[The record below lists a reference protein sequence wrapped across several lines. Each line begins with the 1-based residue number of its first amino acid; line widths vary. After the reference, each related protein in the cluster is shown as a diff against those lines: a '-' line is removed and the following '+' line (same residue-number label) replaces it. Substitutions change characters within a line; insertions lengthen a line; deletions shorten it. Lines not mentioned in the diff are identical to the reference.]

1 MQSNIHFMY
10 KKTISSV
17 FVLFFLLIQV
27 CSLNLFTPNVYAD
40 VSNFPAKYKE
50 FWNTRLSELEAVQ
63 AELELGNAI
72 KRDGVVGRDVWFRGY
87 GNVRLHG
94 YFAEPSHIKPNQKL
108 PAVLLLHGYS
118 DYGRPSWAERYA
130 KMGFIAFAIDVRG
143 HGKSQENY
151 NPGFPG
157 LMVDNITD
165 GKNYSL
171 VGVILDA
178 IRGLDFLE
186 TLLVAD
192 RNRIYVS
199 GSSMGGGNAMIV
211 SAIDKRVRAV
221 AAGVPFLNNIPE
233 SLKTADGGPYMEL
246 KKYLKQ
252 HPKDKDKVWDTLKYV
267 DAYNYAPYI
276 NKPVIVGVGLAD
288 SICPPEGIKSTFDRI
303 PPDTKKEIYEAPKAG
318 HVVLPGWHEKN
329 RKWFSEN

>member
-1 MQSNIHFMY
+1 MKASQSYIPI
-10 KKTISSV
+10 KKSTFLVGI
-17 FVLFFLLIQV
+17 FLLIQI
-27 CSLNLFTPNVYAD
+27 CNFNLLTPSAFAD
-40 VSNFPAKYKE
+40 IAHLPAELKE
-50 FWNTRLSELEAVQ
+50 FWSNRLIDLKTVKPEF
-63 AELELGNAI
+63 ELGNRE
-72 KRDGVVGRDVWFRGY
+72 KKGKVVGRDVWFQGY
-87 GNVRLHG
+87 GNVKLHG
-94 YFAEPSHIKPNQKL
+94 YLAEPANIKENQEL

-130 KMGFIAFAIDVRG
+130 KMGFVALAIDVRG
-143 HGKSQENY
+143 HGKSRQDY

-165 GKNYSL
+165 GKKYSL

-178 IRGLDFLE
+178 IRGIDFIE
-186 TLLVAD
+186 TLPAVD

-199 GSSMGGGNAMIV
+199 GSSMGGGSAMIV
-211 SAIDKRVRAV
+211 SVIDERVHAV

-233 SLKTADGGPYMEL
+233 SLKSADGGPYMEV
-246 KKYLKQ
+246 KKYLKKYPQ
-252 HPKDKDKVWDTLKYV
+252 DKERLWDTLHYV

-276 NKPVIVGVGLAD
+276 SKPIIVGVGLAD

-303 PPDTKKEIYEAPKAG
+303 PSQTKKEMYAAPKAG

-329 RKWFSEN
+329 KKWFSEN

>member
-1 MQSNIHFMY
+1 ML
-10 KKTISSV
+10 V
-17 FVLFFLLIQV
+17 QV
-27 CSLNLFTPNVYAD
+27 CSLHLFIPNVYAD
-40 VSNFPAKYKE
+40 VSSLPVEYKE
-50 FWNTRLSELEAVQ
+50 FWNTRLSELKAVQ
-63 AELELGNAI
+63 AEPELGNAI

-94 YFAEPSHIKPNQKL
+94 YLAKPSNIKNA

-143 HGKSQENY
+143 HGKSRQDY

-171 VGVILDA
+171 IGVILDA

-186 TLLVAD
+186 TLIEAD
-192 RNRIYVS
+192 KNRIYVS
-199 GSSMGGGNAMIV
+199 GSSMGGGSAMIV
-211 SAIDKRVRAV
+211 SAIDARVKAV

-233 SLKTADGGPYMEL
+233 SLKTADGGP
-246 KKYLKQ
+246 
-252 HPKDKDKVWDTLKYV
+252 
-267 DAYNYAPYI
+267 
-276 NKPVIVGVGLAD
+276 
-288 SICPPEGIKSTFDRI
+288 
-303 PPDTKKEIYEAPKAG
+303 
-318 HVVLPGWHEKN
+318 
-329 RKWFSEN
+329 

>member
-1 MQSNIHFMY
+1 MKASQSYISV
-10 KKTISSV
+10 KKSTLLVGI
-17 FVLFFLLIQV
+17 FLLIQI
-27 CSLNLFTPNVYAD
+27 CNLNLLAHSAFAD
-40 VSNFPAKYKE
+40 VSNFPPQLRE
-50 FWNTRLSELEAVQ
+50 FWSNRLMDLKTVKPEF
-63 AELELGNAI
+63 ELGNREEKGKI
-72 KRDGVVGRDVWFRGY
+72 VGRGVWFRGY
-87 GNVRLHG
+87 GNVKLHG
-94 YFAEPSHIKPNQKL
+94 YLAEPANIKANQKL

-130 KMGFIAFAIDVRG
+130 RMGFIAFAIDVRG
-143 HGKSQENY
+143 HGKSQQDY

-165 GKNYSL
+165 SKKYSL

-178 IRGLDFLE
+178 IRGIDFLE
-186 TLLVAD
+186 TLPVVD

-199 GSSMGGGNAMIV
+199 GSSMGGGSAMIV
-211 SAIDKRVRAV
+211 SALDDRVRAI

-233 SLKTADGGPYMEL
+233 SLKMADGGPYIEV

-252 HPKDKDKVWDTLKYV
+252 HPEDKERLWDMLHYV

-276 NKPVIVGVGLAD
+276 NKPIIVGVGLAD

-303 PPDTKKEIYEAPKAG
+303 PSQTKKEMYAVPKAG
-318 HVVLPGWHEKN
+318 HVVL
-329 RKWFSEN
+329 

>member
-1 MQSNIHFMY
+1 MY

-17 FVLFFLLIQV
+17 LILFFLLVQV
-27 CSLNLFTPNVYAD
+27 CNLNLLIPNVYAD
-40 VSNFPAKYKE
+40 VSSLPVEYKE
-50 FWNTRLSELEAVQ
+50 FWNTRLSELKAVQ
-63 AELELGNAI
+63 AEPELGNAI

-94 YFAEPSHIKPNQKL
+94 YLAKPSNIKNA

-143 HGKSQENY
+143 HGKSRQDY
-151 NPGFPG
+151 DPGFPG

-178 IRGLDFLE
+178 IRGIDFLE
-186 TLLVAD
+186 TLFAAD
-192 RNRIYVS
+192 KNRIYVS
-199 GSSMGGGNAMIV
+199 GSSMGGGSAMIV
-211 SAIDKRVRAV
+211 SAIDTRVKAV

-233 SLKTADGGPYMEL
+233 SLKTADGGPYMEVR
-246 KKYLKQ
+246 KYLKQ

-276 NKPVIVGVGLAD
+276 NKPIIVGVGLAD

-303 PPDTKKEIYEAPKAG
+303 PPDTKKEIYEVPKAG
-318 HVVLPGWHEKN
+318 HVVLPEWHEKN

>member
-1 MQSNIHFMY
+1 MKSNQSYFLI
-10 KKTISSV
+10 KKSAF
-17 FVLFFLLIQV
+17 FVGLFFLIQI
-27 CSLNLFTPNVYAD
+27 CNLNLLAHSAFAD
-40 VSNFPAKYKE
+40 VSNFPPQLRE
-50 FWNTRLSELEAVQ
+50 FWSNRLMDLKTVKSEF
-63 AELELGNAI
+63 ELGNREEKGKI
-72 KRDGVVGRDVWFRGY
+72 VGRGVWFRGY
-87 GNVRLHG
+87 GNVKLHG
-94 YFAEPSHIKPNQKL
+94 YLAEPANIKANQKL

-130 KMGFIAFAIDVRG
+130 RMGFIAFAIDVRG
-143 HGKSQENY
+143 HGKSQQDY

-165 GKNYSL
+165 SKKYSL

-178 IRGLDFLE
+178 IRGIDFLE
-186 TLLVAD
+186 TLPAVD

-199 GSSMGGGNAMIV
+199 GSSMGGGSAMIV
-211 SAIDKRVRAV
+211 SALDDRVRAI

-233 SLKTADGGPYMEL
+233 SLKMADGGPYIEV

-252 HPKDKDKVWDTLKYV
+252 HPEDKERLWDMLHYV

-276 NKPVIVGVGLAD
+276 NKPIIVGVGLAD

-303 PPDTKKEIYEAPKAG
+303 PSQTKKEMYAVPKAG
-318 HVVLPGWHEKN
+318 HVVLPNWHEKN